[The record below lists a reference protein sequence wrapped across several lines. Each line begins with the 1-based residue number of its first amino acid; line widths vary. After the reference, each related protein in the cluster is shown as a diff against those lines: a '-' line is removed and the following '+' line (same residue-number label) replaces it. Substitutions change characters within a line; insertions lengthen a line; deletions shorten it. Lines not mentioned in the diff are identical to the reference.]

1 MALLTA
7 ASFYLC
13 VLLGVNCWHDLDNTE
28 FDCWPI
34 NSPNDFNMI
43 SCGGLEMAWVQR
55 PPEKVTNGE
64 EFNVSY
70 TVTASDSFYDYTVR
84 NKIFQF
90 SNASEAKRFCHD
102 HDCPANWNNANEMNC
117 CVYHA
122 NIHSCP
128 LGLMKQGGICGP
140 WIPDDGKIVTH
151 TVSKAGKMTQKYW
164 TSKVVLIHV
173 GVTSVI
179 AHIKIGQMHA
189 ALESKVLVVS
199 AQVCGDDVCEPEENC
214 LNCPADCG
222 ICPMSITT
230 KVAIGLPVALFS
242 SGFIL
247 TMVWLQYQKQRMF
260 WDESWIINYKSIIFS
275 RVCCLGLGS
284 TTSVQRIKSNSTISR
299 TTDVTMCTEV
309 NTSCKRG
316 FIQPGIYDGKTVAVK
331 HIQNKNFTL
340 SKTIRKEVKEVRQLD
355 HPNLCKF
362 IGGSIEVPYV
372 SIITEYCPK
381 GSLSDVLLNDDI
393 PINWGFRLSFATD
406 IARGMSYLHQ
416 HKMFHGRLHSRNCVI
431 DDRWVCKISDY
442 GLTAYRKDNL
452 EAFNNG
458 FTCGDVNRIYCAPE
472 VLLGSSSNMTP
483 AADVYS
489 YSMILVEIATRSDLI
504 SDQAEGVRLD
514 LMWRPPLP
522 EVKTGKTDTD
532 CPSQGDY
539 CELIKKCWSNN
550 VAMRPTFE
558 QVKKILDK
566 MNPHKVS
573 PVDMM
578 MNLMEKYSKHLESIV
593 AERTQDL
600 LQEKQKTDRLLYS
613 MLPKP
618 VADDLRQGRTTEAQ
632 SFSNATVYFS
642 DIVGFTQLSGASTP
656 HQVVNFLNQLYT
668 TFDDII
674 DNYDVYKVETIGDAY
689 MVVSGVPQ
697 ENGIN
702 HAGEIASMALDLVSV
717 CHSFKIPHKPDT
729 QLKIRAGIHSGP
741 VVAGVVG
748 TKMPRYCLFGDT
760 VNTASRMESTSEA
773 LKIQVSGAT
782 ADLLQTLRGYVLT
795 CRGTL
800 NVKGKGDMTTW
811 WLEAKRDDY
820 TDPLTGTSESRVGV
834 PVPVSD

>member
-1 MALLTA
+1 DAVAVFILAL
-7 ASFYLC
+7 
-13 VLLGVNCWHDLDNTE
+13 VNSCTFIVSCWHDLDNTE
-28 FDCWPI
+28 YDCWPI
-34 NSPNDFNMI
+34 NNPNDYNMI

-55 PPEKVTNGE
+55 PPQKITTGE

-70 TVTASDSFYDYTVR
+70 TVTASDSFYEYAVR

-90 SNASEAKRFCHD
+90 SDASEAKKFCHE
-102 HDCPANWNNANEMNC
+102 HKCPANWNNANEMNC

-128 LGLMKQGGICGP
+128 LGLMKQSGICGP

-151 TVSKAGKMTQKYW
+151 TLSKAGKMTQKYW
-164 TSKVVLIHV
+164 TSNVVLVHA

-199 AQVCGDDVCEPEENC
+199 AQVCGDDVCELEENC

-222 ICPMSITT
+222 VCPMSISI
-230 KVAIGLPVALFS
+230 KVAIGLLVTLFS

-247 TMVWLQYQKQRMF
+247 TLVWLQYQKQKMF
-260 WDESWIINYKSIIFS
+260 WDESWIINYKNIIFA
-275 RVCCLGLGS
+275 CCMS
-284 TTSVQRIKSNSTISR
+284 TGTSSLQRFKSNSSVSR
-299 TTDVTMCTEV
+299 TTDVTVCTVV
-309 NTSCKRG
+309 NTSSKPG
-316 FIQPGIYDGKTVAVK
+316 SIQPGIYDGRTVAVK
-331 HIQNKNFTL
+331 HIQKKHFTL

-372 SIITEYCPK
+372 SIITEHCPK

-393 PINWGFRLSFATD
+393 PINWGFRLSFASD

-416 HKMFHGRLHSRNCVI
+416 HKMSHGRLHSRNCVI
-431 DDRWVCKISDY
+431 DDRWVCKISDF
-442 GLTAYRKDNL
+442 GLTAYRKEDF
-452 EAFNNG
+452 EASCNG
-458 FTCGDVNRIYCAPE
+458 FNCGDVKRIYCAPE
-472 VLLGSSSNMTP
+472 VLVGSSSNMTP
-483 AADVYS
+483 AADIYS
-489 YSMILVEIATRSDLI
+489 YSMILVEIATRCDLI
-504 SDQAEGVRLD
+504 SAEGVSLD
-514 LMWRPPLP
+514 IMWRPPLP
-522 EVKTGKTDTD
+522 EIKAGKADND
-532 CPSQGDY
+532 CPSHEDY
-539 CELIKKCWSNN
+539 CELIKKCWSHNITT
-550 VAMRPTFE
+550 RPTFE
-558 QVKKILDK
+558 QVKKMLDK

-578 MNLMEKYSKHLESIV
+578 MNLMEKYSKHLETIV

-618 VADDLRQGRTTEAQ
+618 VADDLRQGQTAEAQ
-632 SFSNATVYFS
+632 SFSSATVYFS

-656 HQVVNFLNQLYT
+656 HQVVDFLNQLYT

-674 DNYDVYKVETIGDAY
+674 DSYDVYKVETIGDAY
-689 MVVSGVPQ
+689 MVVSGVPK
-697 ENGIN
+697 ENGIS
-702 HAGEIASMALDLVSV
+702 HAGEVASMALDLVSV
-717 CHSFKIPHKPDT
+717 CHNFKIPHKPNT
-729 QLKIRAGIHSGP
+729 QLQIRAGIHSGP

-782 ADLLQTLRGYVLT
+782 ADLLHALKGYVLT
-795 CRGTL
+795 CRGSL
-800 NVKGKGDMTTW
+800 EVKVMLVNT
-811 WLEAKRDDY
+811 
-820 TDPLTGTSESRVGV
+820 
-834 PVPVSD
+834 

>member
-1 MALLTA
+1 MTQPGQLRISTDINC
-7 ASFYLC
+7 YLSH
-13 VLLGVNCWHDLDNTE
+13 LQEVNCWHDLDNTE
-28 FDCWPI
+28 YDCWPI
-34 NSPNDFNMI
+34 NSPNDYNMI

-55 PPEKVTNGE
+55 PPEKVTTGE

-70 TVTASDSFYDYTVR
+70 TVMASDSFYEYAVR
-84 NKIFQF
+84 SKIFQF
-90 SNASEAKRFCHD
+90 GCVDASEAKRFCHE
-102 HDCPANWNNANEMNC
+102 HECPANWNSANEINC

-128 LGLMKQGGICGP
+128 LSLMKHGGICGP

-164 TSKVVLIHV
+164 TSKVVLIHA

-189 ALESKVLVVS
+189 ALESKVLAVM
-199 AQVCGDDVCEPEENC
+199 CGDDVCELEETC

-222 ICPMSITT
+222 VCPMSITT
-230 KVAIGLPVALFS
+230 KVAIGFPVALFS
-242 SGFIL
+242 IGFIL
-247 TMVWLQYQKQRMF
+247 TLVWLQYQKQKMF
-260 WDESWIINYKSIIFS
+260 WDESWIINYKNIVFGKMSI
-275 RVCCLGLGS
+275 G
-284 TTSVQRIKSNSTISR
+284 RIKSKSTISR
-299 TTDVTMCTEV
+299 TTDVTVCTCI
-309 NTSCKRG
+309 NTSFKQG
-316 FIQPGIYDGKTVAVK
+316 FIHPGIYDGRTVAVK
-331 HIQNKNFTL
+331 HIHKKHFTL

-372 SIITEYCPK
+372 SIITEHCPK

-406 IARGMSYLHQ
+406 ITRGMSYLHQ
-416 HKMFHGRLHSRNCVI
+416 HKQFHGRLHSRNCVI

-442 GLTAYRKDNL
+442 GLTAYRKEDF
-452 EAFNNG
+452 ETVSNG
-458 FTCGDVNRIYCAPE
+458 FNCGDVNRIYCAPE
-472 VLLGSSSNMTP
+472 VLLGSSSSMTP
-483 AADVYS
+483 AADIYS
-489 YSMILVEIATRSDLI
+489 YSMILVEIATRSDLT
-504 SDQAEGVRLD
+504 SDQAEGVRMD
-514 LMWRPPLP
+514 ITWRPPLP
-522 EVKTGKTDTD
+522 ELKAGKTDND
-532 CPSQGDY
+532 CPHPGDY
-539 CELIKKCWSNN
+539 CEVWRLNVNLLNNSKKNIN
-550 VAMRPTFE
+550 
-558 QVKKILDK
+558 
-566 MNPHKVS
+566 
-573 PVDMM
+573 
-578 MNLMEKYSKHLESIV
+578 YKHLESIV

-600 LQEKQKTDRLLYS
+600 VQEKQKTDRLLYS

-618 VADDLRQGRTTEAQ
+618 VADDLRQGRTAEAQ
-632 SFSNATVYFS
+632 SFSSATIYFS

-656 HQVVNFLNQLYT
+656 HQVVDFLNQLYT

-689 MVVSGVPQ
+689 MVVSGVPK

-702 HAGEIASMALDLVSV
+702 HAGEIASMALDLISV
-717 CHSFKIPHKPDT
+717 CHNFKIPHMLNT

-782 ADLLQTLRGYVLT
+782 ADLLHTLRGYILT
-795 CRGTL
+795 CRGAL
-800 NVKGKGDMTTW
+800 NVKVMF
-811 WLEAKRDDY
+811 
-820 TDPLTGTSESRVGV
+820 
-834 PVPVSD
+834 